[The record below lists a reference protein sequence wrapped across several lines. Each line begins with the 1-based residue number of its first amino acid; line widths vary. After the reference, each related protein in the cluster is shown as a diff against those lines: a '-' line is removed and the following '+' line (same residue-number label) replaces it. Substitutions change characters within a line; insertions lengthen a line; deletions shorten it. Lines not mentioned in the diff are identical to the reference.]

1 MDPVYTG
8 PTLSRSRACCRPSG
22 RVLACRRGRAPAEH
36 NAQSQLSQSGLPCY
50 PNTNAVQ
57 ILHLQQCCRPLLA
70 ASRRTAKD
78 LCGSGWFPRPAAWAS
93 DGFRARCAPTPA
105 AHPPAPCPA
114 RISTRGRRSA
124 PPRPQ
129 RWRALRG
136 GIVRQPPRSSTLPR
150 AMSPRAHALCH
161 CGTAAPHLGGGPSWG

>member
-78 LCGSGWFPRPAAWAS
+78 LCGSGWFPRPAAWAM
-93 DGFRARCAPTPA
+93 DGFQGP
-105 AHPPAPCPA
+105 
-114 RISTRGRRSA
+114 
-124 PPRPQ
+124 
-129 RWRALRG
+129 L
-136 GIVRQPPRSSTLPR
+136 
-150 AMSPRAHALCH
+150 RAHARRPPAGAVPC
-161 CGTAAPHLGGGPSWG
+161 PHLHQSAPGPLLLSHSAGGPCGVASCGSPHDPPRYRGR